1 MTDESERWLR
11 SSWQSSVKNRWPHG
25 QGKAS
30 EPPKLSGVR
39 RSSSSDS
46 QDGGGSERL
55 HRHTKSR
62 TGEVSGRV
70 GAGSTAVVPAQVETT
85 QSSTRPRTSPQVQQ
99 IPQATTVLVTPRPPA
114 ETQPSTTQPFIGGK
128 PSTTQTSFRTTSTYV
143 QPSKLNP
150 VFLTSKAHS
159 TSHAEVCVFP
169 YIYVCYWPA
178 CEACGQLILNY
189 FAFSASVYISVC
201 ASALIKCSIIVTYI
215 VAMWPYFSRLWQFWQ
230 LLCVATCMSSLA

>member
-1 MTDESERWLR
+1 MTDESERWLQNLGR
-11 SSWQSSVKNRWPHG
+11 KSSVKNRWPHS

-30 EPPKLSGVR
+30 ESPKLSGIR

-55 HRHTKSR
+55 HHHSKSR

-70 GAGSTAVVPAQVETT
+70 VAGSTAVVQAQVETT

-99 IPQATTVLVTPRPPA
+99 IPQPTPVLVAPRPPT
-114 ETQPSTTQPFIGGK
+114 ETQPSTTRPFIGGK

-150 VFLTSKAHS
+150 VILTSKVHS
-159 TSHAEVCVFP
+159 TSHAEVCV
-169 YIYVCYWPA
+169 YSCIYVCYLPA
-178 CEACGQLILNY
+178 GRMRSTRPAGPKITLRLPHLFISMY
-189 FAFSASVYISVC
+189 VRPHVSSV
-201 ASALIKCSIIVTYI
+201 
-215 VAMWPYFSRLWQFWQ
+215 Q
-230 LLCVATCMSSLA
+230 